1 MAGPKRRT
9 DDWAPRAFSDELQKS
24 QPHVFSPFLWTQ
36 FFLLMGLGTS
46 GKDSAPTVV
55 AGILGGVVTF
65 PLNISVDTEI
75 EHVTW
80 NGFQKALALADSN
93 GKVIFMDRSY
103 QGRLNII
110 RNYSLSLNNLTLKDA
125 GPYNAQINQKNSEV
139 TVGEQFILHIYE
151 QLREPRV
158 TMMSVN
164 ASENTSCNV
173 TLTCFVEG
181 TEKDVQYSWTPRDPD
196 ASEFYGGST
205 LTISWTPCDPD
216 LPYTCTAKNPVSQS
230 SSHPVHAWQFCRDPG
245 ASRGGSMGE
254 TVVGVLGESVTLPL
268 ALPASQDIENVV
280 WMFNTSIISKERGE
294 AAKADPPTKFEDP
307 DKNTMRVS
315 GQDYSLKIGWLKME
329 DAGPYH
335 AYICSKTS
343 GVTSTKH
350 VTLLIYRRLKKPKV
364 TWSLEFTGDGICR
377 VSLTCSV
384 EDGGHN
390 VTYRWTPLQK
400 EAVVSQG
407 GSHLQ
412 VSLRRGENHPN
423 FTCTASNPVSNS
435 SRHFLSGDI
444 CPGLGISRK
453 LWIGLSLIVSI
464 LLCFGISGCCIWKQK
479 GSCSA
484 RAISSSQVE
493 ASADTSE
500 TAAGH
505 SLYCMLSQG
514 YEKMET
520 PPKTVRQQPK
530 PTSDSS
536 SDSDGTTVE
545 DEETTEMY
553 QHVNKRDQ
561 VYDLVTQEDTGHD
574 STSEEQAEYDLV
586 TPDDRV
592 PVPVVEGDTV
602 YMQVF
607 LDLQGKTPL
616 PQKKESSA
624 TIYSSVQK
632 SQTVV
637 PLSQQNDFDP
647 PESPTYENFT

>member
-350 VTLLIYRRLKKPKV
+350 VTLLIYR
-364 TWSLEFTGDGICR
+364 
-377 VSLTCSV
+377 
-384 EDGGHN
+384 
-390 VTYRWTPLQK
+390 
-400 EAVVSQG
+400 
-407 GSHLQ
+407 
-412 VSLRRGENHPN
+412 
-423 FTCTASNPVSNS
+423 
-435 SRHFLSGDI
+435 
-444 CPGLGISRK
+444 
-453 LWIGLSLIVSI
+453 
-464 LLCFGISGCCIWKQK
+464 
-479 GSCSA
+479 SA